1 MDSFDRIYA
10 ALKGRYV
17 DRPPVFPQI
26 GDHAGIINKLT
37 YNVMYQD
44 AFKAAEAHLKALKLY
59 GYDITTIQVE
69 PSWPVAEA
77 CGAVVNYPLDKN
89 PRIIKHP
96 IETEDDLEKLEP
108 PDFMETESSRVMI
121 EGTDILAKEA
131 NVPVAA
137 FMTGPITFSLQLMPY
152 ELLIKNMIKNPE
164 FTHEIVKYSVS
175 TIKDYIKAL
184 KDAGATV
191 LVVCEHDFQML
202 KPAHIKEYSLNY
214 VPDIFDI
221 FDYNIL
227 HMCGKVTPHLNEI
240 AQELKQIQNLNTIN
254 IGPFVDISETQNLLD
269 HKIGVAGNIDHIK
282 LLPSGSPTEVEDA
295 VKKAI
300 KASAGNPRYMIA
312 PGCEITTDTPID
324 NVKALVNAVKSFKN

>member
-1 MDSFDRIYA
+1 MDSFERIYA
-10 ALKGRYV
+10 ALRGRPV

-26 GDHAGIINKLT
+26 GDHAGIIDKLS
-37 YNVMYQD
+37 YNVMYQN
-44 AFKAAEAHLKALKLY
+44 AEKAADAHLRALNLY
-59 GYDITTIQVE
+59 GYDITAIQVE

-77 CGAVVNYPLDKN
+77 CGAKVIYPPDKN
-89 PRIIKHP
+89 PWITKQP
-96 IETEDDLEKLEP
+96 IDSEDDLEKLEP
-108 PDFMETESSRVMI
+108 PDFMETKSSRVMI
-121 EGTDILAKEA
+121 EGTNILAKEA

-175 TIKDYIKAL
+175 VIKDYIKAL

-191 LVVCEHDFQML
+191 FVICEHDFQML
-202 KPAHIKEYSLNY
+202 KPVHIKEYSLNY
-214 VPDIFDI
+214 LPDIFNI

-254 IGPFVDISETQNLLD
+254 IGPFVDISKTQNLLD
-269 HKIGVAGNIDHIK
+269 HKIGVAGNIDHIR
-282 LLPSGSPTEVEDA
+282 LLPSGSPAEVEDA

-300 KASAGNPRYMIA
+300 KASGGDPRYMVA
-312 PGCEITTDTPID
+312 PGCEITADTPID
-324 NVKALVNAVKSFKN
+324 NVKALVNAVKSFKK

>member
-1 MDSFDRIYA
+1 MDSFERIYA
-10 ALKGRYV
+10 ALRGRSV

-26 GDHAGIINKLT
+26 GDHAGIINNLS

-44 AFKAAEAHLKALKLY
+44 ARKAADAHLKALELY

-77 CGAVVNYPLDKN
+77 CGATVLYPPDKN
-89 PRIIKHP
+89 PWITKHP
-96 IETEDDLEKLEP
+96 IESENDLEELEP

-121 EGTDILAKEA
+121 RGTNILAREA

-152 ELLIKNMIKNPE
+152 ILLIKKMMKNPD
-164 FTHEIVKYSVS
+164 FTHKIVKYSVMV
-175 TIKDYIKAL
+175 IKEYSKAL

-191 LVVCEHDFQML
+191 FVVCEHDFQML
-202 KPAHIKEYSLNY
+202 KPVHIKEYSLNY
-214 VPDIFDI
+214 LTGIFSL

-227 HMCGKVTPHLNEI
+227 HMCGKVTPLLNEI
-240 AQELKQIQNLNTIN
+240 SPDLKQLQKLNTIN
-254 IGPFVDISETQNLLD
+254 IGPFVDISRTQNLLD
-269 HKIGVAGNIDHIK
+269 HKIGVAGNIDHIR
-282 LLPSGSPTEVEDA
+282 LLPSANPSEIKDA

-300 KASAGNPRYMIA
+300 NASGGNPRYMVA
-312 PGCEITTDTPID
+312 PGCEITSDTPID
-324 NVKALVNAVKSFKN
+324 NVKALVSATKTFKL